1 MCWKELEGERRAL
14 AVVLPLA
21 PLPQASVRAER
32 DERPSAEK
40 ENKISLPQKYGFP
53 LNSRFLFTDIIV
65 LFFLSPLFLS

>member
-1 MCWKELEGERRAL
+1 VKERHVA
-14 AVVLPLA
+14 AVLPLA

-40 ENKISLPQKYGFP
+40 ENKISLPQNYGFP

-65 LFFLSPLFLS
+65 LFFFSPLFLS